1 MKILI
6 TGASGLLGSKVAE
19 VTVKREFKVFSS
31 IFFIL
36 LFLLLRRINFQIDIV
51 DEQVLNFYKLFVEKS
66 NSP

>member
-1 MKILI
+1 LKILI